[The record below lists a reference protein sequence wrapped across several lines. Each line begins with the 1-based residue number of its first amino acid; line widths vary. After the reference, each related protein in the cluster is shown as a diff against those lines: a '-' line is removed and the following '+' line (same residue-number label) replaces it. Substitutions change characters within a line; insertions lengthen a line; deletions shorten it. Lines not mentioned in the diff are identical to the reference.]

1 MGNTPRLSVQV
12 SLRFNRVRGYITR
25 EPSIAGAE
33 TGWCFAGSRK
43 KADSQLA
50 AFFLAQEGGRRSE
63 VIKEHLSSLLSRS
76 SRKSVTLKRN
86 GGQGI

>member
-1 MGNTPRLSVQV
+1 M

-25 EPSIAGAE
+25 DPSIAGAE

-63 VIKEHLSSLLSRS
+63 VIKEHLSSLPFFPEVSYFEEKWRTGNLRFHSNES
-76 SRKSVTLKRN
+76 DVT
-86 GGQGI
+86 